1 MSSVRIGKSLA
12 LALATGVMMLAFVAP
27 AASGAEGERVLEPRL
42 SLIGGCKEEA
52 LDPEEDP
59 GCPTDKPPSTFSDP
73 KAVATDDYGNIYV
86 SSFGN
91 SVDGSK
97 GRVDVFCSDGT
108 FISELTTSGAT
119 SVAIDGDGR
128 LYVASPTQDKVLR
141 FDPDATYD
149 PEACVIGY
157 GTAAPVPV
165 IEAPG
170 QYTAIAINRD
180 NDHLFVN
187 LGSGGVH
194 ELGSAEEANP
204 EIRVTKGTEFGNG
217 GGMAVDAARDLMYTN
232 EGFAE
237 ARIDIF
243 DLTSVTAGDE
253 YEVVGSISPS
263 SVPGGDFGLMVSVAV
278 DEGNG
283 NVFVLDAENCILY
296 EFEED
301 GTYLQTIAISF
312 VQCTFGEQIGIDN
325 GPASPNGKLSEEAG
339 EGRFLYVPS
348 NRTGIG
354 HSYAFF
360 ISTVG
365 PPEVSLATTGNI
377 TESEA
382 ELRAQIDPNNLPTAY
397 SFEYKVEGAEDW
409 VPAGDGTLP
418 TGNSGVEV
426 SVPLTA
432 LAPGTS
438 YLFRVIAT
446 NEEGSDEAEG
456 SFTTFPN
463 VDTEP
468 ESCANSLLRIGPSAL
483 LPDCRAYELVTPA
496 DTNGRAPVG
505 MPYLSG
511 SFVTRQVSPAGDKV
525 PFWIESGSLPGFD
538 ALGSEQGDPYL
549 TTRTDAGW
557 STAYTGP
564 SPGESTGL
572 VPNGVSPDMG
582 YSFYAATGLGSAVLS
597 KNTGYIRYPDGHS
610 ELLGQGSLG
619 TVEPEAVGEW
629 ISEGGGHIV
638 FSSGGRNS
646 KAVQLEP
653 NAAPDG
659 TAALYDRTPDGT
671 THVVSLKPG
680 DAPFGS
686 GEKAAFRGASFDGV
700 GIAFEV
706 GGTLYLRYDNEETV
720 TVGSGVKFAGIA
732 EGGKRVFYLQG
743 GNLKAFDIE
752 AGAIAFTTSGDAI
765 PATVSIDGTT
775 AYFLSKTVIA
785 GSGSNPVG
793 DSPQVG
799 AQNLYRSTEGQV
811 DFVATVTERDVEGA
825 LTGRETD
832 GLGLWVTAV
841 SSGRGELGLIPAR
854 STPDG
859 SAFLFKSR
867 AALTDYDP
875 EGKAEIY
882 RYATGELQC
891 LSCNPTG
898 AAPTSDATLQS
909 EFRNGVLFLSQLS
922 WPENLSADGRR
933 AFFETNEG
941 LVAGDSDGLRDVY
954 EWEDQGVGSC
964 TRPEGCVYLISS
976 PQSRREE
983 FIWAVSPSGEDV
995 FFLSSDL
1002 LVGSDT
1008 DEAASIYDARVGG
1021 GFAESV
1027 EAECEGEGC
1036 RPSQSAPPPQPSVL
1050 TPVLGQGDNFKP
1062 RQCPKGKRKV
1072 KRGGKVRCVK
1082 KKHHPKKGNHR
1093 AGAEKKGGR
1102 R

>member
-1 MSSVRIGKSLA
+1 MKSVQFGGSLA
-12 LALATGVMMLAFVAP
+12 LVLAAVVMLMASVAPLALA
-27 AASGAEGERVLEPRL
+27 AEGERVLEPRL

-52 LDPEEDP
+52 VDPEEDP
-59 GCPTDKPPSTFSDP
+59 GCPADKPPSTFSNP
-73 KAVATDDYGNIYV
+73 RAVATDNYGNIYV
-86 SSFGN
+86 ASYGSA
-91 SVDGSK
+91 VDGSK

-108 FISELTTSGAT
+108 FVSELEVPGPAAL
-119 SVAIDGDGR
+119 AIDSDGN
-128 LYVASPTQDKVLR
+128 LYVFSRLASERRILR
-141 FDPDATYD
+141 FAPDALSNPQECD
-149 PEACVIGY
+149 IAY
-157 GTAAPVPV
+157 GGVAPATVV
-165 IEAPG
+165 EVGSEYLGMAV
-170 QYTAIAINRD
+170 NRA
-180 NDHLFVN
+180 NDHLFTN
-187 LGSGGVH
+187 LGSAGLL
-194 ELGSAEEANP
+194 EYGSAEEGNP
-204 EIRVTKGTEFGNG
+204 EIRVTKGNEFGTG
-217 GGMAVDAARDLMYTN
+217 AGMAIDASRDRMYAN

-237 ARIDIF
+237 ERIDIF
-243 DLTSVTAGDE
+243 DLTSVTASDE
-253 YEVVGSISPS
+253 YEVIGSILPS
-263 SVPGGDFGLMVSVAV
+263 SVPAGDFGTMVSVAV

-283 NVFVLDAENCILY
+283 NVFVLDAENCVLY

-301 GTYLQTIAISF
+301 GTYLQTIAASF
-312 VQCTFGEQIGIDN
+312 VQCTFGAQIGVDN
-325 GPASPNGKLSEEAG
+325 GPTSPNGKLSEEAG

-348 NRTGIG
+348 NRSGIG

-365 PPEVSLATTGNI
+365 SPEVSSAAAGNV
-377 TESEA
+377 TESEV

-397 SFEYKVEGAEDW
+397 SFEYKIEGAENW
-409 VPAGDGTLP
+409 VPAGEGTLP

-426 SVPLTA
+426 SAPVTGLS
-432 LAPGTS
+432 PGTS
-438 YLFRVIAT
+438 YLFRVIAS
-446 NEEGSDEAEG
+446 NDEGSDEAEG
-456 SFTTFPN
+456 RFTTFPT

-468 ESCANSLLRIGPSAL
+468 APCANSLLRVGPSAL

-511 SFVTRQVSPAGDKV
+511 SFTTRQVSPAGDKV

-564 SPGESTGL
+564 YHGEATGV

-597 KNTGYIRYPDGHS
+597 TNTGYIRYPDGHS
-610 ELLGQGSLG
+610 ELLGQGSLEA
-619 TVEPEAVGEW
+619 VEPEAVGEW

-638 FSSGGRNS
+638 FSSGGRNA
-646 KAVQLEP
+646 KAVQIEP
-653 NAAPDG
+653 DAAPDG
-659 TAALYDRTPDGT
+659 TAALYDRTPDGI

-680 DAPFGS
+680 DAPFGA
-686 GEKAAFRGASFDGV
+686 GEKAVFRGASLDGAGV
-700 GIAFEV
+700 AFEV
-706 GGTLYLRYDNEETV
+706 GGTLYLRYDNKETF
-720 TVGSGVKFAGIA
+720 TVGTSVKFAGIA
-732 EGGKRVFYLQG
+732 KDGSRVFYVQG
-743 GNLKAFDIE
+743 GNLKAFDLE
-752 AGAIAFTTSGDAI
+752 AGIIDFTTTGDAI

-775 AYFLSKTVIA
+775 AYFVSETVIA
-785 GSGSNPVG
+785 GSGLNPEG
-793 DSPQVG
+793 DSPQSG

-825 LTGRETD
+825 TTGRETD
-832 GLGLWVTAV
+832 GLGLWVPAV
-841 SSGRGELGLIPAR
+841 SGGRGELGLIPAR

-875 EGKAEIY
+875 AGKAEIY
-882 RYATGELQC
+882 RYAPGELTC

-933 AFFETNEG
+933 AFFETEEG
-941 LVAGDSDGLRDVY
+941 LVAADSDGLRDVY

-964 TRPEGCVYLISS
+964 ARPDGCVYLISS

-983 FIWAVSPSGEDV
+983 FLWAASPSGEDV

-1002 LVGSDT
+1002 LVGSDA
-1008 DEAASIYDARVGG
+1008 DEALSIYDARVDG
-1021 GFAESV
+1021 GFAEPV
-1027 EAECEGEGC
+1027 EGECEGEGC
-1036 RPSQSAPPPQPSVL
+1036 RPSQQPPPPQPSVL
-1050 TPVLGQGDNFKP
+1050 TPVSVKVTTSNPESAP
-1062 RQCPKGKRKV
+1062 RASARSSAAAKF
-1072 KRGGKVRCVK
+1072 
-1082 KKHHPKKGNHR
+1082 
-1093 AGAEKKGGR
+1093 AA
-1102 R
+1102 